1 MKGNFLKKLN
11 YIINIGIN
19 SIMHGVLGIS
29 NLVVVMVSSR
39 ITVKRS

>member
-19 SIMHGVLGIS
+19 SVMHGVLAIS
-29 NLVVVMVSSR
+29 NLVVVMVLSR